1 MSMKKILYVE
11 DNLDNFR
18 LVKAI
23 LENKGYKVFGAED
36 GLEAISKAE
45 EIKPD
50 LILMD
55 IAIPGM
61 DGFEVTTRLKATRDL
76 SEIPVIA
83 ISAKVSKKNR
93 DLALAVGC
101 VEFIPKP
108 IDPFNFP
115 SRIEA
120 ILSGKDSLLQKKNVL
135 DKEVFRELSK
145 KMVSSLET
153 KVNQLTEVNRRLKD
167 SERKYRSLVE
177 NVNVGIWYL
186 SRDEKTIF
194 LNNRMKEILE
204 FKGIAPISIKPFLT
218 RDEYEKFKNH
228 LKEWEKGRIDTFT
241 LVLRTPRKKEK
252 FLLVS
257 GTFVQSEMYEDGG
270 YLISFLDITER
281 KKLERQLLQMQKL
294 DSMATLTA
302 GVSHDFNNI
311 LSIIKANLDLIL
323 RREDLSSDLKAKLDN
338 IYSAVNR
345 GVNITRNLLAFSRSG
360 PANFVKVDLKKE
372 LLDFVKFFSNYKRSN
387 ITVSYE
393 LEDVPPVLADKTQI
407 GQILLNLA
415 TNAQD
420 AMEEGGEI
428 RFYLR
433 KEFVE
438 NKDLLERFS
447 AKGGEYVLIV
457 VEDTGS
463 GISPEI
469 MDKIFEPLFTTKEPG
484 KGTGLGLSTVFG
496 IVKRHGGMIDV
507 KSKPGVGTSFYV
519 YFPVIDKEKN
529 SEEELSFNLKDGKFI
544 SLLLEDEPSIK
555 DFLRE
560 CLLDFNIGVTSC
572 TNFEDFL
579 KELEN
584 KEKFDF
590 IFIDFSAVGD
600 ENLNK
605 LRKKL
610 LNFKNV
616 IFMSGY
622 SIDEIVKKVGDRFEI
637 KYFLKKPFDL
647 DDVENVLK
655 DVLKDKGNSYYN

>member
-1 MSMKKILYVE
+1 MKKILYVE

-36 GLEAISKAE
+36 GLEAISRAE

-76 SEIPVIA
+76 SNIPVIA

-101 VEFIPKP
+101 IDFIPKP
-108 IDPFNFP
+108 IDPFSFP
-115 SRIEA
+115 GKIEA
-120 ILSGKDSLLQKKNVL
+120 ILSGKGSLLQKKNVL

-177 NVNVGIWYL
+177 NVNVGIWYF

-194 LNNRMKEILE
+194 LNNKMKEILE

-241 LVLRTPRKKEK
+241 LVLRTPKKKEK

-257 GTFVQSEMYEDGG
+257 GTFVQSEMYEEGG

-281 KKLERQLLQMQKL
+281 KKLERQILQMQKL

-323 RREDLSSDLKAKLDN
+323 KKEKLSENLRTKLDN
-338 IYSAVNR
+338 IYVAVNR
-345 GVNITRNLLAFSRSG
+345 GINITKNLLAFSRSG

-372 LLDFVKFFSNYKRSN
+372 LLDFVEFFSNYKRGD
-387 ITVSYE
+387 IKVYYDF
-393 LEDVPPVLADKTQI
+393 EDVPPILADKAQI

-438 NKDLLERFS
+438 NRDLLEQFN

-555 DFLRE
+555 DFLE
-560 CLLDFNIGVTSC
+560 ESLSDLGIEVISCIKFDDFM
-572 TNFEDFL
+572 
-579 KELEN
+579 KELERGVG
-584 KEKFDF
+584 FDLVF
-590 IFIDFSAVGD
+590 VDFSAVGD
-600 ENLNK
+600 ENLDR

-610 LNFKNV
+610 MDFENV

-622 SIDEIVKKVGDRFEI
+622 SVGEIKKKVGDSFEI
-637 KYFLKKPFDL
+637 KYFLKKPFGL
-647 DDVENVLK
+647 DDIENILK
-655 DVLKDKGNSYYN
+655 KFFNEKGNSC